1 MYKMYD
7 EVSDS
12 SDEEFENAGDELAV
26 EKKKTLVNRPVG
38 KDTTKSPKRTKPK
51 SQQFTNAGTK
61 ISFGGSRKI
70 CGQESMS
77 MSVEPT
83 SLHFESVQPGI
94 LYVMTM
100 SIRNISK
107 TAQRI
112 RIKAPKSGFF
122 ALNYIPS
129 GVVSPGLDIR
139 AQVECQLP
147 EGSSNLEYLD
157 SVTVVMGEECIEVP
171 IVATKRV
178 ANMSFDS
185 LLNFGFVAKGHKAS
199 RNVYFENTGEI
210 PGSIKFVSSPYLT
223 FQPPRMKLNPG
234 DKQVVSVTLEC
245 VDVGVFREVVEVQIE
260 GALSNAMLDVNAHC
274 VSQTLSLLQAK
285 GGIIEEID
293 FGALFYGETRKI
305 HAYVVNSGPEQL
317 SFSAVCSD
325 EDSRSASRGKTPGS
339 SDEDAADASEKN
351 SLTFSPSEGVIKP
364 FSQLPVI
371 IAFCPDIPVPAAG
384 FRTEYLVSMKES
396 SVVERKVILESIETN
411 QKIVVDVTASVSMA
425 DIVLSPN
432 VLNFGSCP
440 VNDRRDI
447 LVELTNNSVSSIPFS
462 FSTHAQFRVVPP
474 SGVLDAHQSRT
485 VIATFHPGQLG
496 QFRTALKMSVS
507 NGLQMLDLQLSGD
520 ANEVGTRKTLVGGL
534 HTTPL
539 DFEEKHK
546 FVNPATVDAEI
557 KEQQETKLRK
567 QLDKTRSLLRA
578 DDPMSG
584 LRIKERE
591 GLSISTGSLTRE
603 AIYGQVEDVSKTG
616 IPGENHPLTL
626 KRQHDA
632 VYNTYLQSQH
642 LQRVMTKKLAQ
653 QKLLTMRGGIDRSDP
668 FGVDMG
674 MERSLEEPR
683 LPLPKADTE
692 LWLASKTGR
701 GTDGKGRLPFD
712 ENRLIQRKYS
722 DTPSTQ
728 AELRDC
734 TAELSGEEL
743 KLVHSAQKASFTA
756 YLVFFL

>member
-1 MYKMYD
+1 
-7 EVSDS
+7 
-12 SDEEFENAGDELAV
+12 
-26 EKKKTLVNRPVG
+26 
-38 KDTTKSPKRTKPK
+38 
-51 SQQFTNAGTK
+51 
-61 ISFGGSRKI
+61 
-70 CGQESMS
+70 
-77 MSVEPT
+77 
-83 SLHFESVQPGI
+83 
-94 LYVMTM
+94 
-100 SIRNISK
+100 
-107 TAQRI
+107 
-112 RIKAPKSGFF
+112 
-122 ALNYIPS
+122 
-129 GVVSPGLDIR
+129 
-139 AQVECQLP
+139 
-147 EGSSNLEYLD
+147 
-157 SVTVVMGEECIEVP
+157 
-171 IVATKRV
+171 
-178 ANMSFDS
+178 
-185 LLNFGFVAKGHKAS
+185 
-199 RNVYFENTGEI
+199 
-210 PGSIKFVSSPYLT
+210 
-223 FQPPRMKLNPG
+223 
-234 DKQVVSVTLEC
+234 
-245 VDVGVFREVVEVQIE
+245 
-260 GALSNAMLDVNAHC
+260 
-274 VSQTLSLLQAK
+274 
-285 GGIIEEID
+285 
-293 FGALFYGETRKI
+293 
-305 HAYVVNSGPEQL
+305 
-317 SFSAVCSD
+317 
-325 EDSRSASRGKTPGS
+325 
-339 SDEDAADASEKN
+339 
-351 SLTFSPSEGVIKP
+351 
-364 FSQLPVI
+364 
-371 IAFCPDIPVPAAG
+371 
-384 FRTEYLVSMKES
+384 
-396 SVVERKVILESIETN
+396 
-411 QKIVVDVTASVSMA
+411 
-425 DIVLSPN
+425 
-432 VLNFGSCP
+432 
-440 VNDRRDI
+440 
-447 LVELTNNSVSSIPFS
+447 
-462 FSTHAQFRVVPP
+462 
-474 SGVLDAHQSRT
+474 
-485 VIATFHPGQLG
+485 
-496 QFRTALKMSVS
+496 MSVS

-756 YLVFFL
+756 YLVFSL